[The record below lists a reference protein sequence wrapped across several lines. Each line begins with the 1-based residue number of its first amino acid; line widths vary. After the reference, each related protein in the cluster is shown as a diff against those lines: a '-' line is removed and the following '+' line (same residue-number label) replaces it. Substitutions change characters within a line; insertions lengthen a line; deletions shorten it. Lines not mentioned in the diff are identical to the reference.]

1 MRVKRGSSEALRVN
15 RAIKKETHT
24 PTHCRGPSN
33 NKPKRRLGSSSS
45 TGYCHRCN
53 EYSVSATKKGYVT
66 TAVVGILAIL
76 SLLATRS
83 MIGASVDNYRAS
95 GYSQGLTTAL
105 YAAEV
110 ALQEAITDMEGDT
123 ANLVVTLEGTC
134 VQGFENESIQI
145 GSGDGELQAIGEYR
159 AEALGENSSRYMFRV
174 YATASYSIFT
184 ATVSQVVSVDDDGD
198 TVYVIPGTW
207 SDRISR
213 CSN

>member
-1 MRVKRGSSEALRVN
+1 MRAKRGSWRALRVN
-15 RAIKKETHT
+15 RATKEENHN
-24 PTHCRGPSN
+24 PTHCRGPSKI
-33 NKPKRRLGSSSS
+33 KPRQRLGSPLIF
-45 TGYCHRCN
+45 GYRHRCN
-53 EYSVSATKKGYVT
+53 EHSVSASEKGYVT

-110 ALQEAITDMEGDT
+110 ALQTAITDMEGDT
-123 ANLVVTLEGTC
+123 ANLVVTSEGTC

>member
-1 MRVKRGSSEALRVN
+1 MAVN
-15 RAIKKETHT
+15 RAINEYTHT
-24 PTHCRGPSN
+24 SPPCRGPS
-33 NKPKRRLGSSSS
+33 KIKHRRRLGSPLVV
-45 TGYCHRCN
+45 GHRHRFN
-53 EYSVSATKKGYVT
+53 EHCVNALGKGYVT

-83 MIGASVDNYRAS
+83 MIAASVDNYRAS

-110 ALQEAITDMEGDT
+110 ALQDAITDMGSYT
-123 ANLVVTLEGTC
+123 ANLVDKPEGTC
-134 VQGFENESIQI
+134 VQGFSDESIQI
-145 GSGDGELQAIGEYR
+145 GGDDESASGEYR
-159 AEALGENSSRYMFRV
+159 AEALGENSSRYVFRV

-184 ATVSQVVSVDDDGD
+184 ATVSQVVSVDDGED

-213 CSN
+213 CDT